1 MSAGTF
7 ALALVRVAVA
17 LGAAG
22 VAGHRIARRL
32 GYGVDAVGRLAAVVT
47 SLGVVLVC
55 AEALGIAGEL
65 RTLPLIAVLILVAA
79 GAWAWEARGRVTAT
93 REPAVARSTPPT
105 TRHTSERPTPTAD
118 RSEAAAPP
126 RSMRLAPA
134 WPLAAVTVLGAQ
146 WLLATANALGG
157 GMFNFDTLWYHMP
170 FAAGYA
176 LDGSITAIHFTQAD
190 PWVAYYPANS
200 ELLHAVGI
208 VLLHGDALSPL
219 INLGWL
225 AVLLLG
231 AWCLGR
237 RWELEAE
244 TLVAGCLVA
253 GLPVLASTQPGEA
266 FNDIAGVAMLVAGVA
281 LLVNTDGRGAAVPAG
296 LALGWAAGIKF
307 TFIVPVLIV
316 LLGVAL
322 RARGAAGGERRDAAL
337 ALAALL
343 TGGWWYL
350 HDLILVGNPLGTRL
364 RVGPL
369 VLPGPRSPLAA
380 SSQQTVLSQLRHLS
394 LWGSRFIPGLT
405 HAFGVAWPLLF
416 AGAAVALALA
426 IIRPGPGPVRMLAVG
441 AAAAGLTYV
450 VLPTGAAGIGT
461 GTVLFEVNLRYIAPA
476 LALALLLVPVI
487 VAQRAPARAH
497 WVAPAMALALVLA
510 QAEPSLWPTSPA
522 RHLVFLGLA
531 GALTATVTG
540 AWRGRGRMQALS
552 PATIA
557 AARAIALAG
566 AFAVAFVVQR
576 HYLQRRYRAGLAT
589 DGGLGAI
596 YAWAQTVSHARIA
609 LYGSVEQYPLYGALV
624 TNRVDYLGVH
634 TGGGGFAPIADCAT
648 WRSTINRDHAG
659 YVVMTPGPTGSAPR
673 AWTETDPA
681 ARLILTPGRDA
692 VYAVS
697 GSLNPRRCGSG

>member
-1 MSAGTF
+1 MSCEPCRCIT
-7 ALALVRVAVA
+7 V
-17 LGAAG
+17 
-22 VAGHRIARRL
+22 
-32 GYGVDAVGRLAAVVT
+32 
-47 SLGVVLVC
+47 
-55 AEALGIAGEL
+55 
-65 RTLPLIAVLILVAA
+65 LIAVAA
-79 GAWAWEARGRVTAT
+79 GAWAWEARGARPRRGQRA
-93 REPAVARSTPPT
+93 PARPAAPRRST
-105 TRHTSERPTPTAD
+105 
-118 RSEAAAPP
+118 
-126 RSMRLAPA
+126 RLAQA
-134 WPLAAVTVLGAQ
+134 WPLVAVTVVGAQ

-176 LDGSITAIHFTQAD
+176 LNGSITAIHFTQAD

-237 RWELEAE
+237 PWELQAE
-244 TLVAGCLVA
+244 TLVAGCLAA

-266 FNDIAGVAMLVAGVA
+266 FNDIAGVAMLVAGAA
-281 LLVNTDGRGAAVPAG
+281 LLVNTDARRSLIPAG
-296 LALGWAAGIKF
+296 LALGWAAGTKF

-316 LLGVAL
+316 ALGVAL
-322 RARGAAGGERRDAAL
+322 RARGAAGGGRRGAAL

-369 VLPGPRSPLAA
+369 MLPGPRSPLAA
-380 SSQQTVLSQLRHLS
+380 ASQQTVLSQVRHLS

-416 AGAAVALALA
+416 AGSAVALALA
-426 IIRPGPGPVRMLAVG
+426 IIRPGAKARRGPGPWSVRVLAV
-441 AAAAGLTYV
+441 AAAAGGLTYL

-461 GTVLFEVNLRYIAPA
+461 GTVLFEVNLRYITPA

-487 VAQRAPARAH
+487 VTQRAPTRAH
-497 WVAPAMALALVLA
+497 WLPPAMVLALVLA
-510 QAEPSLWPTSPA
+510 QAERSLWPSSPP
-522 RHLVFLGLA
+522 RHLVFLVA
-531 GALTATVTG
+531 ASALTATVAG
-540 AWRGRGRMQALS
+540 ARRGRGRMRALS
-552 PATIA
+552 PAAVA
-557 AARAIALAG
+557 AAGAIALAG

-589 DGGLGAI
+589 DRGLGAI

-634 TGGGGFAPIADCAT
+634 TAGGGFAPIADCAT
-648 WRSTINRDHAG
+648 WRSAINRDHAG

-673 AWTETDPA
+673 AWTATDPA

-692 VYAVS
+692 VYALS
-697 GSLNPRRCGSG
+697 GPLNPRRCGSR